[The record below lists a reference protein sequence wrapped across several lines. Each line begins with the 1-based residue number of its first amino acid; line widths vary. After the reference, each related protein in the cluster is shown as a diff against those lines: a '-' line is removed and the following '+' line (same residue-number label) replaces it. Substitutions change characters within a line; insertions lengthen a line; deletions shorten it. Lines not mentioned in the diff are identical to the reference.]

1 MKVFLCLI
9 SSARVYTRITWLNQL
24 IFEKYCLVNPLH
36 GAILVQGIVL
46 FLIIYGNLCN
56 RCSCCNLNFECLTGA
71 GLLMIFIISS
81 IVIFGLGI
89 LSDHYLRKKF
99 GIENRKGFSFKSV
112 NKLQRWVERGFIVIF
127 LIALWFLIDYAL
139 LLCVSYFVVMNLFR
153 SLMEWR
159 YEREKKEYILT
170 LHSIMMYLLFV
181 GSYSYFL

>member
-1 MKVFLCLI
+1 
-9 SSARVYTRITWLNQL
+9 
-24 IFEKYCLVNPLH
+24 
-36 GAILVQGIVL
+36 
-46 FLIIYGNLCN
+46 
-56 RCSCCNLNFECLTGA
+56 
-71 GLLMIFIISS
+71 MIFIISS

-159 YEREKKEYILT
+159 YERGKKEYILT